1 MPILCNRKTFNLG
14 QMWFE
19 QSFCRFNIHQLHI
32 WFKYSSTVYLYGHV
46 WFWRANNYLSSI
58 SQIVN
63 FHGFDQQRER
73 ADTNQS
79 SENYVTLFWTPL
91 NIRSNT
97 NTTIHH
103 ILHLHLHQ
111 LIYLDVFKTHFL
123 YYRDYSIA
131 KSKPKNFDNY
141 FCCDKKNTHTH
152 LFIITIFWT

>member
-1 MPILCNRKTFNLG
+1 MFINRIIDL
-14 QMWFE
+14 
-19 QSFCRFNIHQLHI
+19 NIHQLHTCTGMFDFDVQTI
-32 WFKYSSTVYLYGHV
+32 NSHRFCKL
-46 WFWRANNYLSSI
+46 SI
-58 SQIVN
+58 SMN
-63 FHGFDQQRER
+63 WSTKKERER

-79 SENYVTLFWTPL
+79 SENCVTLFWTPL

-141 FCCDKKNTHTH
+141 FCCDKKTHT
-152 LFIITIFWT
+152 LIYNYNILNINSIYRKLMNWNGDKKT